1 MVTLFK
7 TKKESITDL
16 SVVEVEAVVVAVVA
30 LDGAE
35 VKHDIVELAL

>member
-1 MVTLFK
+1 MVTLLQA
-7 TKKESITDL
+7 KKKSNTDL
-16 SVVEVEAVVVAVVA
+16 GVVEVEAVVVAVVA

>member
-7 TKKESITDL
+7 TKKESNADL

>member
-1 MVTLFK
+1 MVTLLQ
-7 TKKESITDL
+7 TKKGSIADL

>member
-1 MVTLFK
+1 MVIFFK
-7 TKKESITDL
+7 TKKESIGDL

-35 VKHDIVELAL
+35 VKHDIVKLTL

>member
-1 MVTLFK
+1 MVTLLQA
-7 TKKESITDL
+7 KKESNSDL
-16 SVVEVEAVVVAVVA
+16 SVVEVEAVVIAVVA